1 MRPSTSD
8 PESNRPQFN
17 TSDPDVPSGSLQSDC
32 QELMRL
38 AETVWLLDCAHQE
51 RGRVIMTEQRQAL
64 QLEKVTGSDE
74 IRQNEKEKS
83 MLQVKGDELGMKQAQ
98 VLQWLG
104 QVDLNLNLLGVDE
117 DSKFDTRRRLEED
130 YYQLLEK
137 VQRDTLGF
145 GADLVRRAA
154 RKRRSCYS
162 LVEAELPGAQSDA
175 TME

>member
-1 MRPSTSD
+1 
-8 PESNRPQFN
+8 
-17 TSDPDVPSGSLQSDC
+17 
-32 QELMRL
+32 
-38 AETVWLLDCAHQE
+38 
-51 RGRVIMTEQRQAL
+51 
-64 QLEKVTGSDE
+64 
-74 IRQNEKEKS
+74 

-98 VLQWLG
+98 VLQRLG

-154 RKRRSCYS
+154 PKRRSCYD
-162 LVEAELPGAQSDA
+162 LVEVELPGAQSYA